1 MNGLKINLRSRT
13 LNKKM
18 NNKELEKKVKQFTS
32 ELAYK
37 KGYVCSVDVL
47 IKLGFIT
54 ENDYQDWRF
63 GKISYLEKVCQA
75 NLHKLS
81 TVNRLIRKYSA
92 EWNLEA
98 SWTEYIKWGKGPKK
112 RLIFS
117 KSRNRQIEILYST
130 HFLNKKRI
138 NELNMEKRIKSSSP
152 PNSETKNHET
162 NSLPDEKIV
171 ATTT

>member
-1 MNGLKINLRSRT
+1 MAMNI
-13 LNKKM
+13 
-18 NNKELEKKVKQFTS
+18 KELEKKVKQFTS

-47 IKLGFIT
+47 LKLGFLT
-54 ENDYQDWRF
+54 EADYQNWRF
-63 GKISYLEKVCQA
+63 GRIPYLEKVCQV
-75 NLHKLS
+75 NLKKLS
-81 TVNRLIRKYSA
+81 AVNKFIRKYSA

-98 SWTEYIKWGKGPKK
+98 SWTGYNKWGKGPKK

-117 KSRNRQIEILYST
+117 KSRDHQIESLYAT

-138 NELNMEKRIKSSSP
+138 SELNTERQINSSSP
-152 PNSETKNHET
+152 PDTETKNQET
-162 NSLPDEKIV
+162 NSLPDEKLI

>member
-1 MNGLKINLRSRT
+1 
-13 LNKKM
+13 M

-47 IKLGFIT
+47 IKLGYIT
-54 ENDYQDWRF
+54 EADYQDWRF
-63 GKISYLEKVCQA
+63 GKIPYLEKVCQG

-81 TVNRLIRKYSA
+81 AVNRFIRKYSA
-92 EWNLEA
+92 EWDFEK
-98 SWTEYIKWGKGPKK
+98 SWTAYYQWGKGPKK

-117 KSRNRQIEILYST
+117 KSRDQQIETLYAT

-138 NELNMEKRIKSSSP
+138 TELKTEKQIQITSLP
-152 PNSETKNHET
+152 ETETKNQET
-162 NSLPDEKIV
+162 NSQQDEKVI

>member
-1 MNGLKINLRSRT
+1 
-13 LNKKM
+13 M

-47 IKLGFIT
+47 IKLGYIT
-54 ENDYQDWRF
+54 ENDYQDWRL
-63 GKISYLEKVCQA
+63 GKIPSLEKACQV

-98 SWTEYIKWGKGPKK
+98 SWTGYNKWGKGPKK
-112 RLIFS
+112 RLIFC
-117 KSRNRQIEILYST
+117 KSRNHQIERLYAT
-130 HFLNKKRI
+130 HFMNKKRI
-138 NELNMEKRIKSSSP
+138 NELNMERRIKSSSP
-152 PNSETKNHET
+152 PNSETKNQES
-162 NSLPDEKIV
+162 NSLPDEKII

>member
-1 MNGLKINLRSRT
+1 
-13 LNKKM
+13 M

-37 KGYVCSVDVL
+37 KGYVCSMDVL
-47 IKLGFIT
+47 LKLGFIT
-54 ENDYQDWRF
+54 EADYQNWRF
-63 GKISYLEKVCQA
+63 GKIPYLEKSCQA

-81 TVNRLIRKYSA
+81 AVNRFIRKYSA

-98 SWTEYIKWGKGPKK
+98 SWTGYNKYGKGPKK

-117 KSRNRQIEILYST
+117 KSRDPKIESLYAT

-138 NELNMEKRIKSSSP
+138 KELSLEKQIKNATP
-152 PNSETKNHET
+152 TEPDKTIHET
-162 NSLPDEKIV
+162 NSLPDEKQI

>member
-1 MNGLKINLRSRT
+1 
-13 LNKKM
+13 M

-47 IKLGFIT
+47 IELGYIT
-54 ENDYQDWRF
+54 EDDYQDWRF
-63 GKISYLEKVCQA
+63 GKIPYLEKACQG
-75 NLHKLS
+75 NLHILS
-81 TVNRLIRKYSA
+81 TVNRFIRKYSA
-92 EWNLEA
+92 EWNFEK
-98 SWTEYIKWGKGPKK
+98 SWTAYYHWGKGPKK

-117 KSRNRQIEILYST
+117 KSRDQQIETLYAT

-138 NELNMEKRIKSSSP
+138 TELKTEKQIKITSLP
-152 PNSETKNHET
+152 ETETKNQET
-162 NSLPDEKIV
+162 NSQPDEKVI

>member
-1 MNGLKINLRSRT
+1 
-13 LNKKM
+13 M

-47 IKLGFIT
+47 IKLGYIT
-54 ENDYQDWRF
+54 EHDYQDWRF
-63 GKISYLEKVCQA
+63 GRIPYLEKACQT

-92 EWNLEA
+92 EWNFEK
-98 SWTEYIKWGKGPKK
+98 SWTAYYKWGKGTKT

-117 KSRNRQIEILYST
+117 KSRDQQIENLYAT
-130 HFLNKKRI
+130 HFLNKTQIK
-138 NELNMEKRIKSSSP
+138 ELKASKQIKNSSP
-152 PNSETKNHET
+152 PESEAKDQGT
-162 NSLPDEKIV
+162 NSVPDGKKI

>member
-1 MNGLKINLRSRT
+1 
-13 LNKKM
+13 M

-37 KGYVCSVDVL
+37 KGYVCSVDVF
-47 IKLGFIT
+47 IKLGYIT
-54 ENDYQDWRF
+54 ESDYQNWRF
-63 GKISYLEKVCQA
+63 GKIPYLEKACQA

-81 TVNRLIRKYSA
+81 TVNRFIRKYSA
-92 EWNLEA
+92 EWNLEK
-98 SWTEYIKWGKGPKK
+98 SWTAYDKWGKGPKK

-117 KSRNRQIEILYST
+117 KSQDHQIESLYAT

-138 NELNMEKRIKSSSP
+138 NEFKMEKQIKSSSP
-152 PNSETKNHET
+152 PETETKNQET
-162 NSLPDEKIV
+162 NSLPDEKLI

>member
-1 MNGLKINLRSRT
+1 MNGLKINLKSQI

-18 NNKELEKKVKQFTS
+18 NNKELEKKVKQLTS
-32 ELAYK
+32 ELAYN

-47 IKLGFIT
+47 IKLGYIT
-54 ENDYQDWRF
+54 ENDYQAWRF
-63 GKISYLEKVCQA
+63 GKIPYLEKACQS

-81 TVNRLIRKYSA
+81 AVNRLIQKYSV
-92 EWNLEA
+92 EWNFEK
-98 SWTEYIKWGKGPKK
+98 SWTAYNKWGKGTKT

-117 KSRNRQIEILYST
+117 KSQDHQIENLYAT

-138 NELNMEKRIKSSSP
+138 SELKKEKQIKITSP
-152 PNSETKNHET
+152 LETETKNQDT
-162 NSLPDEKIV
+162 NSLPDERII

>member
-1 MNGLKINLRSRT
+1 
-13 LNKKM
+13 M
-18 NNKELEKKVKQFTS
+18 NNKELEKKVTQFTL

-47 IKLGFIT
+47 IKLGYIT
-54 ENDYQDWRF
+54 EGDYQDWRF
-63 GKISYLEKVCQA
+63 GKIPYFEKACQG

-81 TVNRLIRKYSA
+81 AVNRFIRKYSS
-92 EWNLEA
+92 EWNFDK
-98 SWTEYIKWGKGPKK
+98 SWTAYYQWGKGPKK

-117 KSRNRQIEILYST
+117 KSRDQQIETLYAT

-138 NELNMEKRIKSSSP
+138 TELKTEKQIKITSLP
-152 PNSETKNHET
+152 ETGTKNQET
-162 NSLPDEKIV
+162 NSLPDERVI

>member
-1 MNGLKINLRSRT
+1 
-13 LNKKM
+13 M

-47 IKLGFIT
+47 IKLGYIT

-75 NLHKLS
+75 NLLKLS
-81 TVNRLIRKYSA
+81 TVNRLIRKYSS
-92 EWNLEA
+92 ELNLEA
-98 SWTEYIKWGKGPKK
+98 SWTGYNKWGKGPKK

-117 KSRNRQIEILYST
+117 KSRDHKIESLYAT

-138 NELNMEKRIKSSSP
+138 NELNIEIRIKSSSP
-152 PNSETKNHET
+152 PNSETINQNT
-162 NSLPDEKIV
+162 NSLPDEKII

>member
-1 MNGLKINLRSRT
+1 MT
-13 LNKKM
+13 M

-47 IKLGFIT
+47 IKLKYLT
-54 ENDYQDWRF
+54 ESDYQNWRF
-63 GKISYLEKVCQA
+63 GKIPYLEKACQA

-81 TVNRLIRKYSA
+81 AVNRLIRKYSV
-92 EWNLEA
+92 EWNLEK
-98 SWTEYIKWGKGPKK
+98 SWTVYNKCGKGPKK

-117 KSRNRQIEILYST
+117 KSREHQIESLYAT

-138 NELNMEKRIKSSSP
+138 NELEMEKQIKSSSP
-152 PNSETKNHET
+152 PATETKNQET
-162 NSLPDEKIV
+162 NSLPGHCASCQVTFTRYYSAKQNRND
-171 ATTT
+171 

>member
-1 MNGLKINLRSRT
+1 
-13 LNKKM
+13 M

-54 ENDYQDWRF
+54 EGDFQKWRF
-63 GKISYLEKVCQA
+63 GEIPYLEKVCQA
-75 NLHKLS
+75 NLHQLS
-81 TVNRLIRKYSA
+81 EVNRFIRKYSA

-98 SWTEYIKWGKGPKK
+98 SCTEYNKWGKGPKR

-117 KSRNRQIEILYST
+117 KSRDHQIESLYAT

-138 NELNMEKRIKSSSP
+138 NELNREKQIKSSSP
-152 PNSETKNHET
+152 SDNETKNHQT
-162 NSLPDEKIV
+162 NSLPDEKLIS
-171 ATTT
+171 TTT

>member
-1 MNGLKINLRSRT
+1 
-13 LNKKM
+13 M

-47 IKLGFIT
+47 IKLGYIT

-75 NLHKLS
+75 NLLKLS
-81 TVNRLIRKYSA
+81 TVNRLIRKYSS
-92 EWNLEA
+92 ELNLEA
-98 SWTEYIKWGKGPKK
+98 SWTGYNKWGKGPKK

-117 KSRNRQIEILYST
+117 KSRDHKIESLYAT

-138 NELNMEKRIKSSSP
+138 NELNIEIRIKSSSP
-152 PNSETKNHET
+152 PKSETINQNT
-162 NSLPDEKIV
+162 NSLPDEKII

>member
-1 MNGLKINLRSRT
+1 MTMND
-13 LNKKM
+13 
-18 NNKELEKKVKQFTS
+18 KELEKKVKQFTS

-47 IKLGFIT
+47 IKLGYIS
-54 ENDYQDWRF
+54 EKEYQDWRF
-63 GKISYLEKVCQA
+63 GKIPYLEKACQA

-81 TVNRLIRKYSA
+81 AVNKFIRKYSA
-92 EWNLEA
+92 EWNLEK
-98 SWTEYIKWGKGPKK
+98 SWTAYDKQGKGPKK

-117 KSRNRQIEILYST
+117 KSRDYQIESLYAT

-138 NELNMEKRIKSSSP
+138 KELRIEKQPDNTSKESIKI
-152 PNSETKNHET
+152 NQETIQ
-162 NSLPDEKIV
+162 LQDENKT

>member
-1 MNGLKINLRSRT
+1 
-13 LNKKM
+13 M

-37 KGYVCSVDVL
+37 KGHVCSVDVL
-47 IKLGFIT
+47 IKLRYIT
-54 ENDYQDWRF
+54 ELDYQDWRF
-63 GKISYLEKVCQA
+63 GKIPYLEKACQA

-92 EWNLEA
+92 EWKLEA
-98 SWTEYIKWGKGPKK
+98 SWTGYNKWGKGPKK

-117 KSRNRQIEILYST
+117 KSRDQQIETLYAT
-130 HFLNKKRI
+130 HFLNQKRI
-138 NELNMEKRIKSSSP
+138 AELKKEKQIKITSP
-152 PNSETKNHET
+152 PETDTKNKDT
-162 NSLPDEKIV
+162 NPHLDERKI

>member
-1 MNGLKINLRSRT
+1 
-13 LNKKM
+13 M

-54 ENDYQDWRF
+54 EGDYQAWRL
-63 GKISYLEKVCQA
+63 GKIPYLEKACQG

-81 TVNRLIRKYSA
+81 AVNRFIRKYSS
-92 EWNLEA
+92 EWNFEK
-98 SWTEYIKWGKGPKK
+98 SWTAYYQWGKGPKRK
-112 RLIFS
+112 LIFS
-117 KSRNRQIEILYST
+117 KSRDQQIETLYAT

-138 NELNMEKRIKSSSP
+138 TELKTEKQIKITSLTET
-152 PNSETKNHET
+152 ETKNQVT
-162 NSLPDEKIV
+162 NSQSDEKVI

>member
-1 MNGLKINLRSRT
+1 
-13 LNKKM
+13 LNSIM

-47 IKLGFIT
+47 IKLGYIT
-54 ENDYQDWRF
+54 ERDYQDWRF
-63 GKISYLEKVCQA
+63 GKISYLEKACQA

-81 TVNRLIRKYSA
+81 AVNRFIRKYSA
-92 EWNLEA
+92 EWNFEK
-98 SWTEYIKWGKGPKK
+98 SWTAYYKWGKGPKK

-117 KSRNRQIEILYST
+117 KSKDHQIETLYAT

-138 NELNMEKRIKSSSP
+138 TELKTELSIKNTSI
-152 PNSETKNHET
+152 EEVKTKNQEI
-162 NSLPDEKIV
+162 NSLPDERV
-171 ATTT
+171 TATTT

>member
-1 MNGLKINLRSRT
+1 
-13 LNKKM
+13 M
-18 NNKELEKKVKQFTS
+18 NNKELEKKVMQFTS

-47 IKLGFIT
+47 IKLGYIT
-54 ENDYQDWRF
+54 EGDYQEWRF
-63 GKISYLEKVCQA
+63 GKIPFLEKACKG

-81 TVNRLIRKYSA
+81 TVNRFIRKYSA
-92 EWNLEA
+92 EWNLEK
-98 SWTEYIKWGKGPKK
+98 SWTAYYQWGKGHKK

-117 KSRNRQIEILYST
+117 KSRDQQIETLYAT

-138 NELNMEKRIKSSSP
+138 SELKTEKQIKITSLP
-152 PNSETKNHET
+152 EIETKNQKA
-162 NSLPDEKIV
+162 NPQLDERVI

>member
-1 MNGLKINLRSRT
+1 MNSKD
-13 LNKKM
+13 
-18 NNKELEKKVKQFTS
+18 LEKKVKQFTS
-32 ELAYK
+32 ELAYE

-47 IKLGFIT
+47 IKLGFIS
-54 ENDYQDWRF
+54 EKVHQDWRL
-63 GKISYLEKVCQA
+63 GKIPYLEKACQA

-81 TVNRLIRKYSA
+81 SVNRLIRKYSA

-98 SWTEYIKWGKGPKK
+98 SWTGYNKWGKGQKK

-117 KSRNRQIEILYST
+117 RSQDPMIENLYAT

-138 NELNMEKRIKSSSP
+138 HELNLEKQNKNTSGQK
-152 PNSETKNHET
+152 SETKNKEA
-162 NSLPDEKIV
+162 NSLIDDKKN

>member
-1 MNGLKINLRSRT
+1 
-13 LNKKM
+13 M

-47 IKLGFIT
+47 IKLGYIT
-54 ENDYQDWRF
+54 EDDYQNWRF
-63 GKISYLEKVCQA
+63 GKIPYLEKACQA

-81 TVNRLIRKYSA
+81 AVNRFIRKYSA
-92 EWNLEA
+92 EWNLEK
-98 SWTEYIKWGKGPKK
+98 SWTAYNKWGKGPKK

-117 KSRNRQIEILYST
+117 KSRDQQIESLYTT

-138 NELNMEKRIKSSSP
+138 NELKAEKQIKYSSP
-152 PNSETKNHET
+152 LYFDTKVQEANSQ
-162 NSLPDEKIV
+162 PDENLI
-171 ATTT
+171 ATAT

>member
-1 MNGLKINLRSRT
+1 
-13 LNKKM
+13 M

-37 KGYVCSVDVL
+37 KGYVSSVDVL

-54 ENDYQDWRF
+54 EKDYQDWRF
-63 GKISYLEKVCQA
+63 GKISYLEKACQA

-81 TVNRLIRKYSA
+81 LVNRLIRKYSA

-98 SWTEYIKWGKGPKK
+98 SWTGYNKWGKGPKK

-117 KSRNRQIEILYST
+117 KSRDHKIENLYAT
-130 HFLNKKRI
+130 HYLNKKRI
-138 NELNMEKRIKSSSP
+138 NELNMEKLIKSSSP
-152 PNSETKNHET
+152 PNSETISQET
-162 NSLPDEKIV
+162 NPLPD
-171 ATTT
+171 